1 MCKLVAGHAVS
12 HGAMS
17 EPASPC
23 WQCSLFHSIVALFR
37 ATSLPPVMFATSA
50 LRPPW
55 MLPGVLLMHPRTCAQ
70 TIANLREALKK
81 SKRMCAIMLDTKG
94 PEIRT
99 GLLKDGKDVELVE
112 GQVCDFG

>member
-1 MCKLVAGHAVS
+1 MSTLVAGHAV
-12 HGAMS
+12 
-17 EPASPC
+17 
-23 WQCSLFHSIVALFR
+23 W
-37 ATSLPPVMFATSA
+37 PP
-50 LRPPW
+50 L
-55 MLPGVLLMHPRTCAQ
+55 MLSGVLLMHPRTCAQ

-99 GLLKDGKDVELVE
+99 GLLKDGKDVELIE